1 MSGIQGHLAELRSFS
16 RCQMGRIPWIMG
28 LVFLLAALGGY
39 GVCVAYPQLA
49 EALLAYFQQSISQS
63 GVMDETG
70 GLSFLALLLNDWS
83 VMLFC
88 ILYGFL
94 PFLFLPVLVAVT
106 NAFIIGALAA
116 IYHLNGISFLIFF
129 SGILPHGIFEIPA
142 LLLAV
147 TLGFLLCRNTV
158 RILLHRER
166 AVPMVDL
173 LANILRVLL
182 FLIFPL
188 LLCAAAVEAYI
199 TPAVMS
205 LFL

>member
-39 GVCVAYPQLA
+39 GVCMAYPQLA

-70 GLSFLALLLNDWS
+70 GLSFLALLLNNWS

-129 SGILPHGIFEIPA
+129 SGIFAGRQGGGHTQAGFHGVVPQR
-142 LLLAV
+142 
-147 TLGFLLCRNTV
+147 LGFRGFGGFGGLGHPYHCGGTAAGEGSQGQKQGQGQSNDFFHV
-158 RILLHRER
+158 GSS
-166 AVPMVDL
+166 
-173 LANILRVLL
+173 NI
-182 FLIFPL
+182 
-188 LLCAAAVEAYI
+188 
-199 TPAVMS
+199 
-205 LFL
+205 

>member
-39 GVCVAYPQLA
+39 GVCMAYPQLA

-70 GLSFLALLLNDWS
+70 GLSFLALLLNNWS

-116 IYHLNGISFLIFF
+116 I
-129 SGILPHGIFEIPA
+129 
-142 LLLAV
+142 
-147 TLGFLLCRNTV
+147 
-158 RILLHRER
+158 
-166 AVPMVDL
+166 
-173 LANILRVLL
+173 
-182 FLIFPL
+182 
-188 LLCAAAVEAYI
+188 
-199 TPAVMS
+199 
-205 LFL
+205 